1 MKVKMK
7 SVTIYGLK
15 ENRKAIMEYLQ
26 KKGCLEFKE
35 VSAPLTRVSTQDAV
49 MSFERYIANSE
60 KALTILDKTMPEKK
74 PLIFAR
80 KLLPESMFSMTVN
93 ESSEIG
99 ALVNSVITADKKI
112 SDLRLEKNRL
122 GAKAELLSSW
132 CSLDVPLSFSGTKN
146 TVAQIGTL
154 PYEVDDNAVSEL
166 FSDCGTNIYKE
177 IISAS
182 KTFTCLFFIYLRSDS
197 KKASE
202 AIRERGISPPA
213 FSLSHLSA
221 KEKIAQINDMIKRCD
236 EEEARFHKEIE
247 KALARKDEIKLFC
260 DHIKLRRDKY
270 IALSEVGMTEKTFVA
285 EGYAPEKASD
295 NIKAELEEKYTA
307 YIEVNEISEGEE
319 APVLLKNNA
328 FSSPLESI
336 TETYAMPSKF
346 DIDPDFIMSLFYYL
360 FFGMMFSDAGYGL
373 LLMAVTGYIAF
384 FSKAE
389 SLTKK
394 NMRMFFFCGVSTTFW
409 GLMYGSFFGDAVT
422 QIGRTFFSH
431 PEWKFPALWMD
442 PVSQPLK
449 LLIFSVALGAIQ
461 IITGLSISVRTNW
474 RKGDRL
480 AAICDSGSWI
490 LVILGIGLYAASSA
504 LSESKFLFYSGIA
517 LLLSGFLIILF
528 MKGRALKNPLAR
540 IGSGILGLY
549 DITGYVSDV
558 LSYSRLMALGLSTG
572 VIAQVVNTMATLA
585 GKSFAGIIMF
595 SAIFLIGHA
604 INFSINMLGAYVHTN
619 RLQYV
624 EFFGKFYEGGG
635 KKFSPLKMNTNYYI
649 FKEDK

>member
-1 MKVKMK
+1 MKVKMN

-35 VSAPLTRVSTQDAV
+35 ISASLAKVSTQDAV
-49 MSFERYIANSE
+49 MSFERYMANSE
-60 KALTILDKTMPEKK
+60 KALAILEKARPEKK
-74 PLIFAR
+74 PLIYSR
-80 KLLPESMFSMTVN
+80 KVLPDNMFSMTVD
-93 ESSEIG
+93 ESGKMG
-99 ALVNSVITADKKI
+99 ALVNSIISADKKI
-112 SDLRLEKNRL
+112 SELKLEKSRL
-122 GAKAELLSSW
+122 SAKAELLGAWSN
-132 CSLDVPLSFSGTKN
+132 LDVPLSFSGTKN
-146 TVAQIGTL
+146 TAAEICTL
-154 PYEVDDNAVSEL
+154 PYEADESAVEEL
-166 FSDCGTNIYKE
+166 FSDCDVNIYKE
-177 IISAS
+177 IIFSS
-182 KTFTCLFFIYLRSDS
+182 KTLTCLFFLYLKSDRE
-197 KKASE
+197 KAE
-202 AIRERGISPPA
+202 KAIRERGAAPPS
-213 FSLSHLSA
+213 FSLSHLTA
-221 KEKIAQINDMIKRCD
+221 NEKITQIKERIKKC
-236 EEEARFHKEIE
+236 EEEETRLNKEIE
-247 KALARKDEIKLFC
+247 EALSKKDSVKLFY
-260 DHIKLRRDKY
+260 DHIKMRRDKY
-270 IALSEVGMTEKTFVA
+270 LALSDVGMTEKVFVA
-285 EGYAPEKASD
+285 EGYAPETAAKV
-295 NIKAELEEKYTA
+295 IKPSLEEKYTA
-307 YIEVNEISEGEE
+307 YVTLNEIPDGEE

-328 FSSPLESI
+328 FSSPLEGI

-373 LLMAVTGYIAF
+373 LLMIVTGFISF

-389 SLTKK
+389 SSTKR

-422 QIGRTFFSH
+422 QIGKTFFSH

-449 LLIFSVALGAIQ
+449 LLIFSIALGAIQ
-461 IITGLSISVRTNW
+461 IITGLSISVHTNW
-474 RKGDRL
+474 RKGDKP

-504 LSESKFLFYSGIA
+504 LPESGFLYYPGIGLIA
-517 LLLSGFLIILF
+517 LGFLIIIF
-528 MKGRALKNPLAR
+528 MKGRASKNPFAR

-585 GKSFAGIIMF
+585 GKSFVGIIMF
-595 SAIFLIGHA
+595 LLIFLIGHA

-635 KKFSPLKMNTNYYI
+635 RKFSPLKMNTNYYI

>member
-7 SVTIYGLK
+7 SVTIYGLR
-15 ENRKAIMEYLQ
+15 ENRKAIMEFLQ
-26 KKGCLEFKE
+26 KKGCVEFKE
-35 VSAPLTRVSTQDAV
+35 AEKSLPKVNTQDAV

-60 KALTILDKTMPEKK
+60 KALTILDKAMPEKK

-80 KLLPESMFSMTVN
+80 KSLPETMFSMTVN
-93 ESSEIG
+93 ESGEIG
-99 ALVNSVITADKKI
+99 GLVNSVITADKKI
-112 SDLRLEKNRL
+112 SDLKLEKNRL
-122 GAKAELLSSW
+122 SAKAELLSSW
-132 CSLDVPLSFSGTKN
+132 RSLDIPLSFSGTKN

-154 PYEVDDNAVSEL
+154 PYEADDNTISEL
-166 FSDCGTNIYKE
+166 FSDCDTDIYKE
-177 IISAS
+177 IISTS
-182 KTFTCLFFIYLRSDS
+182 KTLTCLFFIYLKSDS
-197 KKASE
+197 EKAAR

-221 KEKIAQINDMIKRCD
+221 MEKTEQIKSRIKQCD
-236 EEEARFHKEIE
+236 EEEARLSKEIE
-247 KALARKDEIKLFC
+247 NAITRKDAIKLFC

-270 IALSEVGMTEKTFVA
+270 IALSEVGITEKTFVA
-285 EGYAPEKASD
+285 EGYAPEKAAEC
-295 NIKAELEEKYTA
+295 IKAELEEKYTA
-307 YIEVNEISEGEE
+307 YVKVEEIPEDEE
-319 APVLLKNNA
+319 APVLLRNNG
-328 FSSPLESI
+328 FSSPLEGI

-373 LLMAVTGYIAF
+373 LLMIVTGYIAF

-389 SLTKK
+389 SATKK

-422 QIGRTFFSH
+422 QIGKTFFSH

-449 LLIFSVALGAIQ
+449 LLIFSIALGAIQ
-461 IITGLSISVRTNW
+461 IITGLAISVRTNW
-474 RKGDRL
+474 VKGDKT

-490 LVILGIGLYAASSA
+490 LVIAGIGLYAASA
-504 LSESKFLFYSGIA
+504 AFENSKFLYYPGLA
-517 LLLSGFLIILF
+517 MLSAGFLIILL
-528 MKGRALKNPLAR
+528 MKGRASKNPFAR

-585 GKSFAGIIMF
+585 GKSFVGIIMF
-595 SAIFLIGHA
+595 FAIFLIGHS

-635 KKFSPLKMNTNYYI
+635 RKFSPLKMNTNYYI